1 MGGKRRGRDAA
12 APRPSAFA
20 VASEDL
26 ADGRAGRAE
35 NDTPKTAFE
44 VHVGV
49 RRIKTSPTLTGP
61 VVTYSKSLYLHV
73 RLVPRTRG
81 RARLVRKPVNSKL
94 F

>member
-1 MGGKRRGRDAA
+1 MYGA
-12 APRPSAFA
+12 
-20 VASEDL
+20 
-26 ADGRAGRAE
+26 AGRAE

-49 RRIKTSPTLTGP
+49 RRIKASPTLVGP

-73 RLVPRTRG
+73 RLVPQTRR